1 MSKKNNKFSIE
12 KRYNYHLSRDRN
24 SAKYGIKFG
33 GTKQSYSMGYVDAFH
48 NVNNS
53 SAVKRDFG
61 KKSFASYL
69 LGLIRG
75 RKAAKAFTQKTGKPS
90 FTIEY

>member
-1 MSKKNNKFSIE
+1 MSKKNNKFSIVE
-12 KRYNYHLSRDRN
+12 RYNYHSSRERN
-24 SAKYGIKFG
+24 SAKHCIEFR
-33 GTKQSYSMGYVDAFH
+33 GTKHSYSMGYVDAFH

-53 SAVKRDFG
+53 SAVKREFG

-90 FTIEY
+90 FYIEY